1 MSYER
6 LRPTFTFDA
15 DRLAQLK
22 AIVPEAFA
30 DGAINW
36 EALRAALGDHLE
48 DEDANAEHFGLFWP
62 GKRAARRR
70 ASEPSRGTLIPV
82 PGEGAN
88 ECTLSLLCKRDE
100 VR

>member
-15 DRLAQLK
+15 ERLEQLK

-36 EALRAALGDHLE
+36 ETLRAALGHHVE
-48 DEDANAEHFGLFWP
+48 DDSTDAEHFGLF
-62 GKRAARRR
+62 
-70 ASEPSRGTLIPV
+70 
-82 PGEGAN
+82 
-88 ECTLSLLCKRDE
+88 
-100 VR
+100 